1 MSRRAG
7 SRSSIC
13 IFTCSHAGQAWL
25 YARLAGRSRTPRRS
39 SLTRKRSSWRCRA
52 YKHSPAACR
61 RANPDADALTHMH
74 YFPLGAGVATV
85 FFAILLGLLFFIQIR
100 LLGHA
105 YSALGL
111 DPRVAMLVLFGSL
124 LGSYINLPLARLPE
138 QRVVSREVVEIFGV
152 PFLVPVAVDWPGT
165 ILAINVGGAVI
176 PIMLS
181 FYLLMR
187 YDLWGFAAV
196 ATAIVAFVVHRM
208 ATPIPGV
215 GISVPTFAPPLLA
228 AGVALVLS
236 RRFAAPL
243 AYIGGSLGVLIGAD
257 LLNLGRLRSLGAPL
271 ASIGG
276 AGTFDGIFLTGV
288 IAVLLA
294 SLVNERR

>member
-1 MSRRAG
+1 
-7 SRSSIC
+7 
-13 IFTCSHAGQAWL
+13 
-25 YARLAGRSRTPRRS
+25 
-39 SLTRKRSSWRCRA
+39 
-52 YKHSPAACR
+52 
-61 RANPDADALTHMH
+61 MH
-74 YFPLGAGVATV
+74 YFPVGIGVATL
-85 FFAILLGLLFFIQIR
+85 FFAILLGLLVLIQIG
-100 LLGHA
+100 LLGRVYA
-105 YSALGL
+105 ALGL
-111 DPRVAMLVLFGSL
+111 DPGAATLVLFGSL
-124 LGSYINLPLARLPE
+124 IGSYINLPLVRLPE

-152 PFLVPVAVDWPGT
+152 PFLAPVTVDWPGT

-181 FYLLMR
+181 FYLLLR
-187 YDLWGFAAV
+187 YDLWWLGAA

-236 RRFAAPL
+236 RRLAAPI
-243 AYIGGSLGVLIGAD
+243 AYIGGSLGVLVGAD
-257 LLNLGRLRSLGAPL
+257 LLNLGRLRSLGAPV

-294 SLVNERR
+294 SLVVDRS

>member
-1 MSRRAG
+1 M
-7 SRSSIC
+7 
-13 IFTCSHAGQAWL
+13 
-25 YARLAGRSRTPRRS
+25 P
-39 SLTRKRSSWRCRA
+39 
-52 YKHSPAACR
+52 
-61 RANPDADALTHMH
+61 HMH
-74 YFPLGAGVATV
+74 YFPIDVGVATL
-85 FFAILLGLLFFIQIR
+85 FFAILFGLLIFIQLR

-111 DPRVAMLVLFGSL
+111 DPRVAMLVLLASL
-124 LGSYINLPLARLPE
+124 LGSYVNLPLARLPE

-152 PFLVPVAVDWPGT
+152 PFLAPVAVDWPGT

-176 PIMLS
+176 PILLS

-187 YDLWGFAAV
+187 YDLWAAGAV
-196 ATAIVAFVVHRM
+196 ATAVVGFVVHRM

-215 GISVPTFAPPLLA
+215 GISVPTIAPPLLA

-236 RRFAAPL
+236 RRFAAPI

-257 LLNLGRLRSLGAPL
+257 LLNLGRLQSLGAPV

-294 SLVNERR
+294 SLVVDRR

>member
-1 MSRRAG
+1 
-7 SRSSIC
+7 
-13 IFTCSHAGQAWL
+13 
-25 YARLAGRSRTPRRS
+25 
-39 SLTRKRSSWRCRA
+39 
-52 YKHSPAACR
+52 
-61 RANPDADALTHMH
+61 LTHIH
-74 YFPLGAGVATV
+74 YFPISVGNAGLYA
-85 FFAILLGLLFFIQIR
+85 AILFGLLLLQIG
-100 LLGHA
+100 LLGRA

-111 DPRVAMLVLFGSL
+111 DPRVATLMLFASL
-124 LGSYINLPLARLPE
+124 LGSSVNLPLAHLPE
-138 QRVVSREVVEIFGV
+138 ERVVSREVVEILGI
-152 PFLVPVAVDWPGT
+152 PFLAPVEVDWPGT

-176 PIMLS
+176 PILLS

-187 YDLWGFAAV
+187 YELWGSGAL

-208 ATPIPGV
+208 ATPVPGM
-215 GISVPTFAPPLLA
+215 GISVPTIAPPLLA

-257 LLNLGRLRSLGAPL
+257 LLNLGLLRSLGASV

-294 SLVNERR
+294 SLVAN